1 MFYYVGYYGLVIEV
15 LPFLKR
21 LDRLRTGD
29 GETRQCCSSG
39 ADPNPHS
46 GVICPMWLLEPGKC
60 AVALLRASADPAC
73 PAQHRAVSGR
83 QAKPQA
89 EPLLFPWP
97 RTSSPNEED
106 EVITILPPKENNH
119 SLFVLTRF
127 CLV

>member
-46 GVICPMWLLEPGKC
+46 GVICPMWLLAPGKC

-89 EPLLFPWP
+89 EPLPAVSMAMYEQSKRGRRGNYDF
-97 RTSSPNEED
+97 T
-106 EVITILPPKENNH
+106 TKGK
-119 SLFVLTRF
+119 
-127 CLV
+127 